1 MILYERMEQTMYIKA
16 SAAIRN
22 NYNEISQLCKE
33 TGEPVYLTKNGEG
46 DLVVMDIRAFE
57 KQRRM
62 LEIETEL
69 LGIHARRLA
78 GTEEY
83 ISIEEMDKML
93 AKAIDEAV
101 RASAL

>member
-1 MILYERMEQTMYIKA
+1 MYIKA